1 MQALVG
7 SGRCSML
14 PGALSSVVRRNRER
28 GPNLVAFCLPHLFL
42 LSLES
47 VKARIVALS
56 SLLNGWWKHT
66 HLSTI
71 AHRCCVNCSLEMQIH
86 VSGIVLCSCSVVSCP
101 VPLERSSVSQ
111 RRPLWLDCEPCCQ
124 SCLSCP
130 LIPKASCHQLLILNT
145 YMDYG
150 VGINYQVTGNSA

>member
-1 MQALVG
+1 
-7 SGRCSML
+7 ML

-28 GPNLVAFCLPHLFL
+28 GPNLVAFCLTHFFS
-42 LSLES
+42 LSL
-47 VKARIVALS
+47 AGIRR
-56 SLLNGWWKHT
+56 
-66 HLSTI
+66 ST
-71 AHRCCVNCSLEMQIH
+71 HRCLKFTVTWLVDAHACVSNRPSVLCYCSLEMQIH
-86 VSGIVLCSCSVVSCP
+86 VSGIMFLCSCSVVSCP

-130 LIPKASCHQLLILNT
+130 LIPKASCHQLLMLNT